1 MVPRLL
7 VFDLDGTLVD
17 SVPDLMAA
25 LNRRLAQR
33 QAPALPRASVAS
45 MMGDGPR
52 KLLERGFAAR
62 GLVAE
67 AAEIDAFM
75 ADYFSHVAVETR
87 FYPGVADGLRSL
99 ARDDWRFAI
108 CTNKPAVPTLALLA
122 ALHATDWFAAV
133 GAGDSFAV
141 KKPDPA
147 HLLAT
152 VAAAGGDPARA
163 IMVGDH
169 ANDVA
174 AAERAGIP
182 AIFAAWGYGAADMAT
197 GAAAMAQSFAEAAQ
211 IAIHLLPH

>member
-1 MVPRLL
+1 MVPRVL
-7 VFDLDGTLVD
+7 VCDLDGTLVD

-25 LNRRLAQR
+25 LNRRLAVR
-33 QAPALPRASVAS
+33 LTPALPRATVAS

-52 KLLERGFAAR
+52 KLLERGFATR

-67 AAEIDAFM
+67 AADIDDFM

-87 FYPGVADGLRSL
+87 FYPGVADGLRGLSRDGWRL
-99 ARDDWRFAI
+99 AV
-108 CTNKPAVPTLALLA
+108 CTNKPAAPTRALLEALGA
-122 ALHATDWFAAV
+122 ADWFAAV

-141 KKPDPA
+141 KKPDPV

-169 ANDVA
+169 QNDVRA
-174 AAERAGIP
+174 AGGAGMP
-182 AIFAAWGYGAADMAT
+182 SIFAAWGYGAAEMAV
-197 GAAAMAQSFAEAAQ
+197 GAAGVAQSFAEAAQ
-211 IAIHLLPH
+211 MATHLIE